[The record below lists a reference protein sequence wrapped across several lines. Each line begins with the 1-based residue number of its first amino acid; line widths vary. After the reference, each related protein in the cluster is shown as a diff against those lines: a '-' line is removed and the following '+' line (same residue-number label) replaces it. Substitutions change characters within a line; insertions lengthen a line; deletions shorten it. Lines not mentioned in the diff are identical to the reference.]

1 MEPVTSCPLR
11 RSGFPCILAGGSRA
25 WVALSLPDPLSQVA
39 GSCLTAVCLPQQRKF
54 TIKKGQKAKSTWAV
68 GLSPS
73 FPSHVARDIS
83 SLKQKK
89 VANFIFEFRAAWD
102 RRWKIYNQNDIQDS
116 GVETSPAASSKCR
129 FLQSPGGS
137 LLLPLSW
144 RGPRTLKPQGSPGL
158 LMRAAAYEREALLP
172 SSSVRDGVGS
182 QRGYPPRTEW
192 CQFHLKE
199 QPRTLTPPG
208 HPEAELGPSA
218 SKPILAGPILS

>member
-1 MEPVTSCPLR
+1 MASAISVAWPVLVFKASVRTRLGRAPVGLEPITSCPLR

-73 FPSHVARDIS
+73 FPSHVAHDIS

-102 RRWKIYNQNDIQDS
+102 RRWKI
-116 GVETSPAASSKCR
+116 
-129 FLQSPGGS
+129 
-137 LLLPLSW
+137 
-144 RGPRTLKPQGSPGL
+144 
-158 LMRAAAYEREALLP
+158 
-172 SSSVRDGVGS
+172 
-182 QRGYPPRTEW
+182 
-192 CQFHLKE
+192 
-199 QPRTLTPPG
+199 
-208 HPEAELGPSA
+208 
-218 SKPILAGPILS
+218 